1 MDTIKSGKFLLSLR
15 QEKSLSQ
22 KEVADIIGVSDKTIS
37 KWECGEGVPSIDFL
51 VKLSE
56 FYEVTIDEIVKGE
69 RKLKEEQVAINK
81 KEEKIFFNLPY
92 FTISSLSFG
101 LIGLL
106 IFILVMYLGKSLT
119 GSTITLLIFGI
130 IQFIFMI
137 FALNN
142 EDNKKYFTYHTPL
155 ILFSFFNLYLSL
167 YSLGTLLM
175 TVNLS
180 VEIYLSGIGF
190 LFAILECLPLLG
202 LLTYSLF
209 KNRKNERSYKEM
221 VSQNYQKYIDVLT
234 FSLSLASLLHL
245 VFSHYEVKE
254 AGYYYALLSLLGIVM
269 IISLIDFVI
278 KKEIPFLFLT
288 VILIASFAGLMIN
301 TADYFIPEINGL
313 GMIAII
319 AYICYVIV
327 FVSKKKLKNI
337 KCNN

>member
-1 MDTIKSGKFLLSLR
+1 MNTIKSGKFLLDLR
-15 QEKSLSQ
+15 KEKSLSQ

-37 KWECGEGVPSIDFL
+37 KWECGEGFPSIDFL

-69 RKLKEEQVAINK
+69 RIVKEEQVAINK
-81 KEEKIFFNLPY
+81 KEEKIIFNLPY

-130 IQFIFMI
+130 IQFILMI
-137 FALNN
+137 FALNK

-167 YSLGTLLM
+167 YSLGALLM

-180 VEIYLSGIGF
+180 TEIYLSGIG
-190 LFAILECLPLLG
+190 LLLAILECLPLFG

-209 KNRKNERSYKEM
+209 NIRKNERSYKEM
-221 VSQNYQKYIDVLT
+221 VSQNFQKYIDVLT

-245 VFSHYEVKE
+245 AFSHYEVKE
-254 AGYYYALLSLLGIVM
+254 AVYYYVLLSLLGIVM

-278 KKEIPFLFLT
+278 KKEIPFLLPT
-288 VILIASFAGLMIN
+288 IILIASFAGLMIN

-313 GMIAII
+313 GVIAIV
-319 AYICYVIV
+319 AYICYAII
-327 FVSKKKLKNI
+327 FVSKNKLKNI